1 VDGPAAPGFHFR
13 RAQDRPQDEL
23 CEVARCADALG
34 YRSIWVSEAWGRDA
48 FVLLARLATVTSHA
62 RLATGIVNVW
72 GRSPGTLAQAVA
84 TLDEASGGR
93 ALLGIGVSGPKVVQ
107 DWHGV
112 AWRQPLARLREVT
125 DIVRLALAGE
135 RVDYEGQHF
144 RLRDFRLQFTPVRPD
159 VPIYWGVYGERAAA
173 AAARHA
179 DGWLVGERTLGSWHE
194 SAPFR
199 KAAADAG
206 RPGAEVSF
214 MLQVTACDTGQQRDA
229 ARELLRRDLAFRAA
243 GLGEFHRES
252 LERLGFGETLG
263 RAAAAWR
270 AGDRGAATA
279 AVSDTLVDAM
289 GCVGSPAEVAAY
301 VEGARRAGIDEP
313 VVTVPRGTPTER
325 ILATLEACAA
335 A

>member
-1 VDGPAAPGFHFR
+1 MDGRGAPGFHFR
-13 RAQDRPQDEL
+13 RAQDRPQNEL
-23 CEVARCADALG
+23 CEIARFADALG

-48 FVLLARLATVTSHA
+48 FVLLARLATITSQA

-84 TLDEASGGR
+84 TLDEVSGGR

-112 AWRQPLARLREVT
+112 AWREPLARLREVT

-135 RVDYEGQHF
+135 RVDYEGRHF

-179 DGWLVGERTLGSWHE
+179 DGWLVGERALGSWQE
-194 SAPFR
+194 PGPFR
-199 KAAADAG
+199 KAAAEAG
-206 RPGAEVSF
+206 RPGPGVSF
-214 MLQVTACDTGQQRDA
+214 MLQVTACDTDQQRDA
-229 ARELLRRDLAFRAA
+229 AHELLRRDLAFRIA
-243 GLGEFHRES
+243 GLGEFHRKS
-252 LERLGFGETLG
+252 LEGLGFGETCA
-263 RAAAAWR
+263 RVAAAWR

-279 AVSDTLVDAM
+279 AVSGALAGAM
-289 GCVGSPAEVAAY
+289 SCIGSPAEVATY
-301 VEGARRAGIDEP
+301 VERARRAGIDEP

-325 ILATLEACAA
+325 ILATLDACAA